1 MAIDD
6 PVDSSL
12 LQTAAATEGGG
23 DPQQKTLLSASFLGY
38 LLMAFLTAVNDNMF
52 RWLVVPIAKAAI
64 NTDPT
69 LTDLQREKNDTFVLS
84 LGLAS
89 FILPAILFA
98 PWSGWVADRFSKRKA
113 TLWLKV
119 AEVVIMGV
127 GVLCIYQGSLAGMFV
142 VLFLTGTQSALLST
156 SKFGII
162 PEIVSRDR
170 LSAANG
176 LAGLVT
182 LIAVIAGTVAGNVL
196 YEVTLHH
203 GLLPPAAALM
213 SIAVFGL
220 LAAIPIEKVTA
231 ADPGYAFPRNPVAHS
246 WRDIRLVLADK
257 PILRVTMGVAFF
269 WSLAALAQLNIDTFV
284 INNLKMGQQDV
295 GVYLAVLS
303 LGVGVGSILA
313 GWWSDGR
320 VELGMVPLGTL
331 LMVLACLVAFGSDQ
345 FPVIFGASLA
355 LIGLGGGLFNVP
367 LNAYIQDRSPREHLG
382 AILAAGHQLT
392 AVGVLLVSFL
402 FPLFR
407 SELQLSA
414 DQVFL
419 VAGLGTIPIFFY
431 VVWLIPQATI
441 RFFVWLLSR
450 FVYRI
455 RIFGRENIPER
466 GPALL
471 VANHVTWIDGAL
483 ILLASSR
490 PIRMIAYADYIQ
502 GGVIGWLARLFEVI
516 PIRAGDGPRA
526 LLKSLDTAR
535 DALNN
540 GELVCI
546 FAEGRISR
554 TGELLKF
561 EKGMLKI
568 LKGTE
573 APVLPVY
580 LDELWGSIFSN
591 ERGRFFWKKPKHWP
605 YPVTINF
612 GTLID
617 HDDVTSVDV
626 VRSAVLDL
634 KQGCDS
640 RRKVDSMI
648 PAVRFIRQA
657 RLAWG
662 RNKVADSAGTSL
674 TGGKLLTASLAFR
687 NLLVNRVLQPDEQ
700 MVGLLLPPSAGGAIA
715 NLAIALAGKVSVNL
729 NYTLTDDVINFCV
742 RECGLKKILTSRRFI
757 EKRPMNP
764 DAELIFMEDLKEQIS
779 TASKLRALMA
789 ARFMPLGMLVRRLGL
804 DQLKSDDLMTII
816 FTSGSTGEPKGV
828 MLSQNNINSN
838 LTAADALLHFNS
850 DDVLLGVLPFFHS
863 FGYTITLWLPACL
876 DPAAIYHFNPLD
888 SRMVARLIEQ
898 HGVTILC
905 ATPTFLRSYMK
916 RCTPEGMK
924 SVNLVITGAEKLPP
938 ELRDAW
944 KERYGIEPM
953 EGYGTTE
960 LSPLAAVNVPD
971 SRAHEDGMNREGTVG
986 RVIPDGEAAVFD
998 GETGEPLGTNA
1009 EGMLRIKG
1017 PNVMLGYLNRSDKTS
1032 EVILDGWYDTGD
1044 MAVID
1049 DDGFIRITGRHSRFS
1064 KIGGEMVPH
1073 IRIEEEILRLIS
1085 VDDAEEAQVL
1095 CAVTAVPDE
1104 KKGERLVVLHRT
1116 LNRPVKEILDGLQ
1129 QAGLPN
1135 LWIPSADSFVEVE
1148 EIPLLGTGKL
1158 DLRGIKD
1165 KALAHFSD

>member
-1 MAIDD
+1 MDTDD
-6 PVDSSL
+6 SGERGSTEDADGDL
-12 LQTAAATEGGG
+12 ATQR
-23 DPQQKTLLSASFLGY
+23 PLCSASFLGY
-38 LLMAFLTAVNDNMF
+38 LTMAFLTAVNDNMF
-52 RWLVVPIAKAAI
+52 RWLVVPIAKARI
-64 NTDPT
+64 NADPG
-69 LTDLQREKNDTFVLS
+69 LTDLQREQNDTFVLS

-98 PWSGWVADRFSKRKA
+98 PWSGWVADRFSKRTA

-119 AEVVIMGV
+119 AEIVIMSV
-127 GVLCIYQGSLAGMFV
+127 GVLFIYQGSLAGMFV

-162 PEIVSRDR
+162 PEIVLRDR

-182 LIAVIAGTVAGNVL
+182 LIAVIAGTVAGNML
-196 YEVTLHH
+196 YEVTLDH
-203 GLLPPAAALM
+203 GLLPAAMALLLV
-213 SIAVFGL
+213 AGLGL
-220 LAAIPIEKVTA
+220 LAAVPIAKVRS
-231 ADPGYAFPRNPVAHS
+231 ADPRYQFPLNPVVHS
-246 WRDIRLVLADK
+246 WRDIRFVLADR
-257 PILRVTMGVAFF
+257 PILRVTMGIAFF

-284 INNLKMGQQDV
+284 IKNLDLGQQDV
-295 GVYLAVLS
+295 GIYLAVLS
-303 LGVGVGSILA
+303 LGVGVGSVLA
-313 GWWSDGR
+313 GRWSDGR

-331 LMVLACLVAFGSDQ
+331 LMVLACMVAFGSDDY
-345 FPVIFGASLA
+345 PLVFGAALA

-382 AILAAGHQLT
+382 SILAAGHQLT

-407 SELQLSA
+407 SQLHLSA

-419 VAGLGTIPIFFY
+419 VAGLGTIPIFVY
-431 VVWLIPQATI
+431 VVCLIPQATI

-450 FVYRI
+450 FAYRI
-455 RIFGRENIPER
+455 RIYGRENIPQQ
-466 GPALL
+466 GSALL
-471 VANHVTWIDGAL
+471 VANHVSWIDGAL

-490 PIRMIAYADYIQ
+490 PIRMIAYADYVQ
-502 GGVIGWLARLFEVI
+502 GGLVGWLADLFEVI

-535 DALNN
+535 QALND

-561 EKGMLKI
+561 ERGMLKI
-568 LKGTE
+568 LKGTD

-591 ERGRFFWKKPKHWP
+591 EGGRFFWKKPKYWP

-612 GTLID
+612 GKLMR

-634 KQGCDS
+634 KQDCEV
-640 RRKVDSMI
+640 RRKEGSMI
-648 PAVRFIRQA
+648 PAVRFIRQS

-662 RNKVADSAGTSL
+662 RTKVADSAGTSL
-674 TGGKLLTASLAFR
+674 TGGRLLTASLAFR
-687 NLLVNRVLQPDEQ
+687 NLLVHRVLERDEQ

-715 NLAIALAGKVSVNL
+715 NLALALAGKVSVNL
-729 NYTLTDDVINFCV
+729 NYTLTDDVVNFCI
-742 RECGLKKILTSRRFI
+742 RECGLKRILTSRRFM
-757 EKRPMNP
+757 EKKPMKL

-779 TASKLRALMA
+779 AIDKLKALVS
-789 ARFMPLGMLVRRLGL
+789 ARCMPIGMLTKKLGL
-804 DQLKSDDLMTII
+804 HRLQPDDLMTII

-828 MLSQNNINSN
+828 MLTQNNINSN
-838 LTAADALLHFNS
+838 LTAANALLHFNS
-850 DDVLLGVLPFFHS
+850 QDVLLGVLPFFHS
-863 FGYTITLWLPACL
+863 FGYTITLWLPCCL

-916 RCTPEGMK
+916 RCTPEGMA

-944 KERYGIEPM
+944 AEKYGVEPM

-971 SRAHEDGMNREGTVG
+971 SRAHEAGMNRKGTVG
-986 RVIPDGEAAVFD
+986 RVIPDAQAGVFSA
-998 GETGEPLGTNA
+998 ESGEPLGPNQ

-1017 PNVMLGYLNRSDKTS
+1017 PNVMLGYLNRPDKTE
-1032 EVILDGWYDTGD
+1032 EVIRDGWYDTGD
-1044 MAVID
+1044 VAILD
-1049 DDGFIRITGRHSRFS
+1049 DDGFIQITGRHSRFS

-1073 IRIEEEILRLIS
+1073 IRVEEEILRLID
-1085 VDDAEEAQVL
+1085 VDDSDEAQVL
-1095 CAVTAVPDE
+1095 CAVTAVPDA
-1104 KKGERLVVLHRT
+1104 KKGERLVVLHRP
-1116 LNRPVKEILDGLQ
+1116 LECSVSDIRDGLQ
-1129 QAGLPN
+1129 KAGLPN
-1135 LWIPSADSFVEVE
+1135 LWIPSADSFVEVD

-1158 DLRGIKD
+1158 DLRGIRET
-1165 KALAHFSD
+1165 AAAHFGS